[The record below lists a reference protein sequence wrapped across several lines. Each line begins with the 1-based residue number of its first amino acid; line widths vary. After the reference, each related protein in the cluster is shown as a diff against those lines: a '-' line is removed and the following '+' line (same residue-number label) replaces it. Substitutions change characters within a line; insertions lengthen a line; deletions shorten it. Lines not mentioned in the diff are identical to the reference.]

1 MTRWCLIYS
10 DSVERPFWMLML
22 ADTDR
27 EAVMGRYHAERSAHP
42 DWLFSVQSV
51 SADLYNAIVKSA
63 VKAMR

>member
-10 DSVERPFWMLML
+10 DSTNSPFWMLMTV
-22 ADTDR
+22 DSDR
-27 EAVMGRYHAERSAHP
+27 DRVMQRYQTERAQHP

-51 SADLYNAIVKSA
+51 SADLYNAIVKST